1 MSAVVVVG
9 SFSMDLTAE
18 APRMPRL
25 GETVLGTGFLM
36 VPGGKGNNQAV
47 ASVRAGA
54 ETAVVGCIGS
64 DLFGQMVEAACRA
77 EGLDTTWLERVAGAE
92 TGVAQIA
99 VNANAENSIIVV
111 PRANLAL
118 DRERVAAAHQVT
130 EQARVILTQL
140 EVPIDAVR
148 AALRAGRA
156 AGALNLLNPAP
167 AADLSQ
173 DLLSMV
179 DICLPNEHEAAQL
192 TGVTV
197 EGIASAVGAADA
209 LVARGCGA
217 AVITLGALGAVYS
230 DGRRRLRVPPL
241 LVRAVDTVAAGDAF
255 CGVLAAELAGGQDL
269 DRALQVAAAAGALAT
284 TKRGATTSLPHRS
297 ELDAVLE
304 TSPKVEALL
313 L

>member
-77 EGLDTTWLERVAGAE
+77 AGLDTTWLERVAGAE

-99 VNANAENSIIVV
+99 VNANGENSIIVV

-118 DRERVAAAHQVT
+118 DPGRVEAAHPVT
-130 EQARVILTQL
+130 ERARVILTQL
-140 EVPIDAVR
+140 EVPLDAVR

-167 AADLSQ
+167 ATDLSQ
-173 DLLSMV
+173 DLLSLV
-179 DICLPNEHEAAQL
+179 DICLPNEHEATQL

-241 LVRAVDTVAAGDAF
+241 PVRAVDTVAAGDAF
-255 CGVLAAELAGGQDL
+255 CGVLAAELAGGQEL

-284 TKRGATTSLPHRS
+284 TKRGATTSLPLRH

-304 TSPKVEALL
+304 TSPKVETLTR
-313 L
+313 